1 LDLNVKA
8 TAGVGPALLHQQ
20 RMEVM
25 IMDQAIFEKQLS
37 KRIRIRRLA
46 LTAVT
51 LVLLTVNI
59 VCFCLLKNSG
69 QLVATGK
76 SFIIAIQDE
85 AISSVC
91 QVFILIFA
99 FVGALLVLSVLLID
113 LLSSRFKTVYH
124 GPHFITIY
132 RGPLVRS
139 IFVDG
144 VETDRLGFFSFTNVI
159 QTRLPDKVRITV
171 TFSPNI
177 FWLAHISFSDQST
190 SLEV

>member
-1 LDLNVKA
+1 
-8 TAGVGPALLHQQ
+8 
-20 RMEVM
+20 
-25 IMDQAIFEKQLS
+25 MDQAIFEKQLS

-69 QLVATGK
+69 QLVATDK

-144 VETDRLGFFSFTNVI
+144 VETDRLGVFSFTNVMA
-159 QTRLPDKVRITV
+159 TWLPDKVRITV
-171 TFSPNI
+171 AFSNSI
-177 FWLAHISFSDQST
+177 LWLAHISFSDQST